1 MWLSLNLAVQ
11 LRWRILSSY
20 QLNRSLNLELPRIA
34 SAYIAVLLGLLK
46 VYMVLIKYVLFS
58 LITSSLLKTNILS
71 RKYFVSFSKSIKLWN
86 NGIHLNTLTI
96 IPNTETEIW
105 PKELEIGNILY
116 KVVLQIHRK
125 WMKGFWLFNIS
136 EGVSSFSLLS
146 YK

>member
-20 QLNRSLNLELPRIA
+20 QLNRSLWIWNCLVLPV
-34 SAYIAVLLGLLK
+34 YIAVLLGLLK

>member
-20 QLNRSLNLELPRIA
+20 QLNQSLWIWNCLVLP
-34 SAYIAVLLGLLK
+34 AYIAVLHSLLK

-105 PKELEIGNILY
+105 PKELEIDNILY

-136 EGVSSFSLLS
+136 EGVSSFSLVS